1 MIEIKKATDDELD
14 FVCQVC
20 KSAQEIYSDIM
31 PGAFLKQGKK
41 YEKFGLPLDY
51 DIHIITNNNNK
62 IGFLGLTS
70 LKEDSVYLVALYL
83 LKEYYRQSYGSLT
96 IDCLCKELKKK
107 GVSEVV
113 LQAHVKAHWA
123 INFYKKNGFE
133 EISIKE
139 KHIKEIVMKDTIIM
153 NKSF

>member
-1 MIEIKKATDDELD
+1 MIELKKATYNELD

-20 KSAQEIYSDIM
+20 KSTQEIYSDIM

-51 DIHIITNNNNK
+51 DIHIIRNDK
-62 IGFLGLTS
+62 EEIGFLGLTS

-96 IDCLCKELKKK
+96 ISCLCKELKTK
-107 GVSEVV
+107 GVSEIV
-113 LQAHVKAHWA
+113 LQAHIKAHWA
-123 INFYKKNGFE
+123 ISFYKKNGFE
-133 EISIKE
+133 EISRDE
-139 KHIKEIVMKDTIIM
+139 EHLKEIIIKDTIM
-153 NKSF
+153 MSKRF